1 MEGSTSI
8 EECDSFLKVFKA
20 CIRRPCGIL
29 GHVGKCLKRGYS
41 RIRSLFDQVIQN
53 SDREC
58 LNGANIEETD
68 PGRTNPTREEPEQDP
83 DEENPN
89 IRYVENGHRKQTL
102 DLYLPRLSGRQ
113 SELTPVVIYIR
124 YDSCMMDNSRALRDY
139 VQNIGEYALA
149 FVDYRDDDL
158 PAAVYDCKAAIRWLR
173 AHAAHY
179 KLDPDCF
186 IVWGKCDAGLL
197 AAILGTTAHLRV
209 FDVGDYL
216 NTSSAVQGVMA

>member
-1 MEGSTSI
+1 MNGPDMSNERH
-8 EECDSFLKVFKA
+8 SFPNILKA
-20 CIRRPCGIL
+20 CIHSPCAIFGSFGKSL
-29 GHVGKCLKRGYS
+29 GRGYS
-41 RIRSLFDQVIQN
+41 RMRALFDRAAQN
-53 SDREC
+53 SDQEC
-58 LNGANIEETD
+58 LDGETSDSSNQEET
-68 PGRTNPTREEPEQDP
+68 EQEDFN
-83 DEENPN
+83 EENHN
-89 IRYVENGHRKQTL
+89 IQYVKHGHHRQTL
-102 DLYLPRLSGRQ
+102 DLYLPPLNGRR

-124 YDSCMMDNSRALRDY
+124 YDICMPDNPGALRDF
-139 VQNIGEYALA
+139 VQSVGEYALA

-209 FDVGDYL
+209 FDVGDHL
-216 NTSSAVQGVMA
+216 NASSAVQGVMA